1 MQTEALFGT
10 NDTFEYLVELY
21 GDTVTRICYLH
32 LNNIHDAEDC
42 WQNVFL
48 KLFKAANMWD
58 KPPDEIRRW
67 VITVAL
73 NECRDAVRKLFYRR
87 HDNID
92 ELVIPHIES
101 FDKSVID
108 AVKRLPTKYSRIVY
122 LHYYEGYR
130 IEEMS
135 HILGR
140 NENTIKSQLKRGREL
155 LKGVLSDE
163 ET

>member
-1 MQTEALFGT
+1 MQIEASFGT
-10 NDTFEYLVELY
+10 NDPFESLVELY

-32 LNNIHDAEDC
+32 LYNTQDAEDC

-58 KPPDEIRRW
+58 KPPDELRRW

-73 NECRDAVRKLFYRR
+73 NECRDTVRKRFYRR

-92 ELVIPHIES
+92 ELVIPYIEN

-108 AVKRLPTKYSRIVY
+108 AVKRLPAKYSRVVY
-122 LHYYEGYR
+122 LHYYEGYS

-135 HILGR
+135 RILGR
-140 NENTIKSQLKRGREL
+140 KENTVKSQLKRGREL
-155 LKGVLSDE
+155 LKGVLGDE
-163 ET
+163 